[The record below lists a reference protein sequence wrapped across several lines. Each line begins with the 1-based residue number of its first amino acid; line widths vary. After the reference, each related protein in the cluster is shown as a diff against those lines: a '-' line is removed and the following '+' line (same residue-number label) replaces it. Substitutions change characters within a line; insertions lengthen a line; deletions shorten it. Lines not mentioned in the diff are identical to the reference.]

1 MRVASERPTLMALA
15 AKLRA
20 ADHVTPELMAEVLE
34 ISRRRFLLL
43 GLGEQA
49 RYFDQ
54 LIQARAWIDAAL
66 ALLELELPLW
76 GIRRIAYDGGEW
88 HCALSR
94 KRELP
99 DWLDQSIEARHR
111 DLALAILT
119 AFVEARPGAEP
130 LSGASVPA
138 SFGRLDPDYVPF
150 CCDNFV

>member
-49 RYFDQ
+49 RYFDK

-130 LSGASVPA
+130 LSGARVPA

-150 CCDNFV
+150 RCDNFA